1 MDEFNLPNQH
11 TRSASHT
18 RACADAGRKRS
29 ASRQSEIRTNVADVD
44 DVEGLLRLPGL
55 GLLDQVAA
63 RLILAGLQ
71 RVLLF
76 LRLGV
81 VVRPQ
86 LCHLPSRQ
94 LKLPTQRD
102 KNGEP
107 SASGNSSSLP
117 PPIRSPQRSLFRS
130 TPAACSAKDAQ
141 GCSRS
146 DTPVRLRTRAATPDP
161 SRTPRHRAHHRCK
174 SSILSQLRSVRR
186 HSAHS
191 FALSWQYCRHSP
203 LEPVSDYRLKLLP
216 SQIRKK

>member
-117 PPIRSPQRSLFRS
+117 PPVRSPQRSLFRS

-141 GCSRS
+141 GCSGYS
-146 DTPVRLRTRAATPDP
+146 STTAYQGCHNGSQPHSTSSCTPTSLQKLCTQPTPIRPPPQRA
-161 SRTPRHRAHHRCK
+161 
-174 SSILSQLRSVRR
+174 QLRAVLAVL
-186 HSAHS
+186 SALTIG
-191 FALSWQYCRHSP
+191 ACI
-203 LEPVSDYRLKLLP
+203 RL
-216 SQIRKK
+216 

>member
-102 KNGEP
+102 RNGEP

-117 PPIRSPQRSLFRS
+117 PPIRNRNVRGSGAHPLPVRQRRVRILRILQYHCVPGLPHRI
-130 TPAACSAKDAQ
+130 PAALHVIVHTIVAKALYSAN
-141 GCSRS
+141 S
-146 DTPVRLRTRAATPDP
+146 DPTAATARTA
-161 SRTPRHRAHHRCK
+161 SRCLG
-174 SSILSQLRSVRR
+174 SIVGTYHWSL
-186 HSAHS
+186 
-191 FALSWQYCRHSP
+191 YP
-203 LEPVSDYRLKLLP
+203 LID
-216 SQIRKK
+216 

>member
-94 LKLPTQRD
+94 LKLPTRETRT
-102 KNGEP
+102 G
-107 SASGNSSSLP
+107 S
-117 PPIRSPQRSLFRS
+117 
-130 TPAACSAKDAQ
+130 
-141 GCSRS
+141 
-146 DTPVRLRTRAATPDP
+146 RLRQEIHHHYLHRSATATFVVQEHTRCPFG
-161 SRTPRHRAHHRCK
+161 K
-174 SSILSQLRSVRR
+174 GG
-186 HSAHS
+186 
-191 FALSWQYCRHSP
+191 
-203 LEPVSDYRLKLLP
+203 
-216 SQIRKK
+216 